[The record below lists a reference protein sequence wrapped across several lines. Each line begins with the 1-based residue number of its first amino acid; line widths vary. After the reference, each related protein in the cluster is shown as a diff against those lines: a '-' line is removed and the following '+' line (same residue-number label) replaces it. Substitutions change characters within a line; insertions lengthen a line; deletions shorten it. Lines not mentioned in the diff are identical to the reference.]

1 MSNAR
6 LRAGW
11 DREKNTGIAGA
22 GRVWDEM
29 QQHGTKDRKQQ
40 RMVAEAGVFAVL
52 VVVFWGV
59 DTLTKRN
66 LRMVSGVGP
75 DDFRLYVE
83 QITSGLT
90 VWLLVPAVAWWLRR
104 FPLARGQLVSGIVG
118 HVIGS
123 GLFAALHYFIMTGMR
138 STIHLAF
145 GSQYVFSDLWLRNL
159 VIEWQKDLKIYVA
172 IVAILM
178 AFRYLWRSESAT
190 AVDSSERMAVQ
201 SGSGDHLVSYE
212 DIEYL
217 EASRNYVSVH
227 TKEREYLV
235 RQTIANLEQELAER
249 RFIRTHRS
257 FIVNQDH
264 VTGIEP
270 TAGGHELVLA
280 SGRRVPLSRGR
291 RNEVRERL
299 AL

>member
-1 MSNAR
+1 MSIAR
-6 LRAGW
+6 LHAGW

-40 RMVAEAGVFAVL
+40 RTVVEAGVFAVL

-123 GLFAALHYFIMTGMR
+123 GLFIF
-138 STIHLAF
+138 
-145 GSQYVFSDLWLRNL
+145 
-159 VIEWQKDLKIYVA
+159 
-172 IVAILM
+172 
-178 AFRYLWRSESAT
+178 FR
-190 AVDSSERMAVQ
+190 
-201 SGSGDHLVSYE
+201 
-212 DIEYL
+212 
-217 EASRNYVSVH
+217 
-227 TKEREYLV
+227 EREL
-235 RQTIANLEQELAER
+235 
-249 RFIRTHRS
+249 
-257 FIVNQDH
+257 
-264 VTGIEP
+264 GKKP
-270 TAGGHELVLA
+270 T
-280 SGRRVPLSRGR
+280 PLP
-291 RNEVRERL
+291 EV
-299 AL
+299 